1 MNKYKGWIAVLS
13 IGICILLLA
22 ICQVIFP
29 LESAH
34 GIILGGALCGTGLTG
49 IIDAKRGVVYGALQK

>member
-13 IGICILLLA
+13 IGICILLL
-22 ICQVIFP
+22 IFP